1 MYNFKVGDL
10 VVSGGGRRALI
21 IGENKANAITGLRDV
36 VHILWFDTGKT
47 RYIRRRW
54 LTKLEVRGV

>member
-1 MYNFKVGDL
+1 MDNLKVGDL
-10 VVSGGGRRALI
+10 VVSGARRALI

-54 LTKLEVRGV
+54 LTKLEDEGE